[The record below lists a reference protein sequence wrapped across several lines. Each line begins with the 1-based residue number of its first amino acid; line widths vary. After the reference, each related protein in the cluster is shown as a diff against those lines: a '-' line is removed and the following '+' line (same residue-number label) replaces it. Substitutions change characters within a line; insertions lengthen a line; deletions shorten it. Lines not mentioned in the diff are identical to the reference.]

1 MNPEADVVEAQVPDE
16 TEMTPEEFDSGAW
29 ELADLEGH

>member
-1 MNPEADVVEAQVPDE
+1 MNPEADVQIPDE

-29 ELADLEGH
+29 ELTDLEGH